1 MCEAKGSKRHPE
13 GRRCPGTT
21 RLARA
26 MTYTEIKL
34 DEAVQVFSATAASQN
49 VVSEDAEKTGE
60 LSPGWIKKLLA
71 AAMEVHRKI
80 IRLREKRAAARA
92 EREQEEA
99 ERIAQIE
106 EEDARKAAEA
116 KERRI
121 KAAYKKLDQASDAQT
136 EAALDLELLKD
147 PQHPGGVERRKTLL
161 KEAEKESRSAQSA
174 ISRLEV
180 KINTDG
186 GEYTPSQLKRLE
198 TLHRTLEAASALV
211 EHLEG
216 AQERCPDLRAAR
228 LNYAQARSHW
238 DDCEREVIAAE
249 GS

>member
-13 GRRCPGTT
+13 GRRCAGAT

-26 MTYTEIKL
+26 MTYTELRL
-34 DEAVQVFSATAASQN
+34 DEAVQGFSATAASQI
-49 VVSEDAEKTGE
+49 VVSEDAEKPGE
-60 LSPGWIKKLLA
+60 LSPSWIKKLLA
-71 AAMEVHRKI
+71 MAVEVQRKI
-80 IRLREKRAAARA
+80 IRLQEKRALVRA

-99 ERIAQIE
+99 ERIAKIE
-106 EEDARKAAEA
+106 GEAERKAAET

-121 KAAYKKLDQASDAQT
+121 KAAYKKLDEASDRQT

-161 KEAEKESRSAQSA
+161 KEAEKETRSAQSA

-180 KINTDG
+180 KIGTDG
-186 GEYTPSQLKRLE
+186 EYNPSQLKRLE

-216 AQERCPDLRAAR
+216 AQERCPDLRTAQLR
-228 LNYAQARSHW
+228 YA
-238 DDCEREVIAAE
+238 
-249 GS
+249 

>member
-34 DEAVQVFSATAASQN
+34 DEAVQGFSATAASQK
-49 VVSEDAEKTGE
+49 VVSEDAEKAGE
-60 LSPGWIKKLLA
+60 LSPSWIKKLLA
-71 AAMEVHRKI
+71 AAMEVHRKLI
-80 IRLREKRAAARA
+80 KLRDKRAATRA

-99 ERIAQIE
+99 ERIAAIE
-106 EEDARKAAEA
+106 EEDARKAAET

-121 KAAYKKLDQASDAQT
+121 KTAYKKLDEASDRQT

-161 KEAEKESRSAQSA
+161 KEAERQARSAQAA

-180 KINTDG
+180 KIGTD

-238 DDCEREVIAAE
+238 DECEREVIAAE
-249 GS
+249 ES